1 MKSEKID
8 HTATDLKDQGNKLF
22 TSRKYSEAAA
32 CYTKAIVSSSFIA
45 HKFRICLTH
54 TTFVLKVSVYIQS
67 KNPTV
72 ATYFTNRALC
82 HIKQKQ
88 YENACKDCRRA
99 LELDSALVKGHFF
112 LV

>member
-1 MKSEKID
+1 MIKRLTE
-8 HTATDLKDQGNKLF
+8 GNNVISYHARQKGC
-22 TSRKYSEAAA
+22 TRKFQTYAR
-32 CYTKAIVSSSFIA
+32 V
-45 HKFRICLTH
+45 HPVLTH